1 MYVYVEHHEGEIAS
15 EVLPTNRIGAIC
27 FDARRASAIGW
38 ALLKSS
44 GELTSGTIEID
55 RGAPSEAV
63 GGLEALEKTLYRRA
77 ARELNKKLKNAIVD
91 RQNFTGEPQESRFYK
106 RAGIQPSWRWAG
118 RRAFTLIDL
127 LAIDLQPGL
136 GLRPCL
142 PNRDEPDPEVRAR
155 RDLEDYRLLR
165 AFSYRCR
172 ALREEAA

>member
-1 MYVYVEHHEGEIAS
+1 MYMYVEHHEGEIAL
-15 EVLPTNRIGAIC
+15 EVLPTDSVGAIY
-27 FDARRASAIGW
+27 FDARQVSVIGW

-44 GELTSGTIEID
+44 GELTSGAITID
-55 RGAPSEAV
+55 RGAMSGAA
-63 GGLEALEKTLYRRA
+63 GGLDALETALYRRA
-77 ARELNKKLKNAIVD
+77 ARELNRKLKDAIVD

-118 RRAFTLIDL
+118 RHAFTLIDL

-142 PNRDEPDPEVRAR
+142 PIRDEPDPEIRAR

-165 AFSYRCR
+165 TFTHRCR
-172 ALREEAA
+172 TLREESA